1 MNLPAPGTKMSQPN
15 QETLF
20 ETLKYSNTD
29 YLNRPIQYA
38 PVIRLFGYEP
48 KTKERMCVHVH
59 GYFPYFYIKVEELRH
74 LFIDLDFVKDF
85 INKVHQ
91 VYASTFLAHF
101 PKQSQEKFKIIYQY
115 ELCQKLDFYGFHM
128 QKQLFLKLYMYD
140 KQYMAQLVM
149 LLASGA
155 VMNYKFQSYE
165 SHLTYFMHFY
175 SDANLFGMS
184 QIKILKLKYRK
195 RFDKDLEQ
203 LLTKPILFRDL
214 HINQYSHLYKVTTC
228 PFEIDCHYTSIINE
242 RYKDEKDRIEISCA
256 FNQNKEFEVELTPS
270 LNKLWSDEEINRARF
285 KFNQP
290 VSFVVDTSKNKEG
303 QLWDH
308 YPSVNVLNK
317 QFMKQY
323 FQLYQDAKKNHI
335 KFNITSCFINQN
347 IAQMFFNGQ
356 QDEMELCKKS
366 IIQRFQEYKTRKKD
380 LFELIKEEGNIDYEY
395 DFDDKFIDQQDLQ
408 QDNEDEDLEDAE
420 SIIKSQD
427 EKNVF
432 DIMKENQKLQDKN
445 KFRKKYHANKNNIK
459 LGYIF
464 SICEYC
470 NNNFLMCNCIEKKQ
484 KKYTILKPT
493 TRKPQIYQYKIKPP
507 SPNEVYLQLYN
518 QMKLVEHQYAYF
530 GDIKDLYKHY
540 NIKHKQIPQNHIYA
554 LLLDQQCI
562 KIPENRFYAI
572 SIQNQTKLPQSY
584 KLDLFRE
591 QQYNCNLRQ
600 YQYQHEPPT
609 IQEVLIDIEQRQ
621 GMRNDPLNSIIEK
634 SQYFYPTSLSIQ
646 SEDDITFQEDLVLMI
661 FEIFSYKDQKLLPD
675 PEKDEISF
683 IILHSYNVKSSKIM
697 NKMLIIQNEEKYLKA
712 INGNFERMNAPVEY
726 TIVLTQ
732 NEINLMKAFT
742 LIIHLIDPDFISGYD
757 LETRSLYYVANR
769 AEFIGYDFLTEIS
782 RGQPTYDKLIEIF
795 DFDEILF
802 NFGSPQPINDKL
814 QKYMDYRLLRPTIN
828 KRQSFNQDPKT
839 KSYNSKGKLNQI
851 NSRRKKLR
859 YITFVVGRVLINV
872 WRNVATDIKIIDYSI
887 ENVYYQMFKEKNA
900 LIHNQILSQWF
911 KSETFLVF
919 QYYTKRIDMTF
930 DILEMIGLIPRT
942 IEIAKLFGC
951 EYESVGFRGSQF
963 KIESIL
969 NRVTKLNDYLLLSAT
984 RVQVST
990 QKILECMPLVVEPP
1004 KIFTVDPLIVL
1015 DFQSLYPSIMIAYNL
1030 CFSTCLGSIKEE
1042 FQEGGK
1048 KRFGVVTTDIDFE
1061 SLLQKY
1067 QNQEELM
1074 KHILITPNNVGFLT
1088 KDVRVGIIPQILNEF
1103 LMTRIMIKKSTQ
1115 LYDKYPKIQKQHGFR
1130 QLAIKL
1136 FMNVMY
1142 GYCGASFSGRM
1153 PSGDIA
1159 DSVVELGRTILN
1171 QCIECINSNPIWQA
1185 KVLYGD
1191 TDSLFVMLPGRNVNE
1206 ALQIGNQIAQ
1216 HCTSLYP
1223 HPIELKF
1230 EKVYAESL
1238 LVAKKRYVGNKFE
1251 KGEFQLDG
1259 KGLEIIRRDGFPALQ
1274 KIQRKAINILFKT
1287 KDLSQ
1292 LKLYMQK
1299 QWAKILQDHVDIQDY
1314 IMAKEVK
1321 LGTYKEG
1328 RLPAHAV
1335 VATKI
1340 MNSDPMR
1347 RPKGGERVPY
1357 VVIQAQGTSKLA
1369 DLVVNIYDFQSTM
1382 KLNPHYYIKQINA
1395 AVGRLFACF
1404 DIDIADWYSNLPK
1417 MLAKRDHFKQHLT
1430 YSNAHQTKATQYT
1443 LVKYLNIQQ
1452 CLLCG
1457 EESKFEICK
1466 SCSQDGRTALFLLQ
1480 YKQNLLEIDKA
1491 NMISCCKSCSIG
1503 YQNCKLW
1510 SCSLLFKREKL
1521 NNYLNKVKQMNQKY
1535 QQLIEFMSDY

>member
-1 MNLPAPGTKMSQPN
+1 
-15 QETLF
+15 
-20 ETLKYSNTD
+20 
-29 YLNRPIQYA
+29 
-38 PVIRLFGYEP
+38 
-48 KTKERMCVHVH
+48 
-59 GYFPYFYIKVEELRH
+59 
-74 LFIDLDFVKDF
+74 
-85 INKVHQ
+85 
-91 VYASTFLAHF
+91 
-101 PKQSQEKFKIIYQY
+101 
-115 ELCQKLDFYGFHM
+115 
-128 QKQLFLKLYMYD
+128 
-140 KQYMAQLVM
+140 MAQLVM

-155 VMNYKFQSYE
+155 LMNYKFQSYE

-184 QIKILKLKYRK
+184 QIKILRMKYRK
-195 RFDKDLEQ
+195 RFERNLES
-203 LLTKPILFRDL
+203 LLTNPILFRDL
-214 HINQYSHLYKVTTC
+214 YTNQYSQLFKVTTC
-228 PFEIDCHYTSIINE
+228 PIEIDCHYTCIINE
-242 RYKDEKDRIEISCA
+242 RYQDEKDRLQISRA
-256 FNQNKEFEVELTPS
+256 FNQNKEFEIELTPS
-270 LNKLWSDEEINRARF
+270 LNKLWSDEEINRNRF
-285 KFNQP
+285 NFTQP

-303 QLWDH
+303 KLWDQ

-323 FQLYQDAKKNHI
+323 FQLYQEDKKNNI
-335 KFNITSCFINQN
+335 KYDITTCTINQN

-408 QDNEDEDLEDAE
+408 QDNEDEELEDAE

-427 EKNVF
+427 EKNIF

-445 KFRKKYHANKNNIK
+445 KFRKKYHANKNNLK

-464 SICEYC
+464 QICEFC
-470 NNNFLMCNCIEKKQ
+470 NNNFLICNCTNKNQKQYSLLQSKTKK
-484 KKYTILKPT
+484 PH
-493 TRKPQIYQYKIKPP
+493 IYQFKIKPP
-507 SPNEVYLQLYN
+507 SPNEVYLQLHK
-518 QMKLVEHQYAYF
+518 QMKLIEHQYAYF
-530 GDIKDLYKHY
+530 GDIQDLYKHY
-540 NIKHKQIPQNHIYA
+540 NIKNKQLPQNKIYA

-562 KIPENRFYAI
+562 KVPENRFYAI
-572 SIQNQTKLPQSY
+572 SIANSSKLPSSY
-584 KLDLFRE
+584 KVDLFKE
-591 QQYNCNLRQ
+591 QQYNSNLRQ
-600 YQYQHEPPT
+600 YQYQNEPPT
-609 IQEVLIDIEQRQ
+609 IQEVLADIKQRNA
-621 GMRNDPLNSIIEK
+621 MRNDALNSIIEQ
-634 SQYFYPTSLSIQ
+634 SQYFYPTPLSIQ
-646 SEDDITFQEDLVLMI
+646 SEDDITFQEDLALMI
-661 FEIFSYKDQKLLPD
+661 FEIFSYKDSKLLPD

-683 IILHSYNVKSSKIM
+683 IIIHSYNVKSSKLI
-697 NKMLIIQNEEKYLKA
+697 NRVLIIQNEEKYLNA
-712 INGNFERMNAPVEY
+712 VDGYFERMNAPVEY
-726 TIVLTQ
+726 TIIMTQ

-742 LIIHLIDPDFISGYD
+742 LIVHLIDPDFISGYD
-757 LETRSLYYVANR
+757 LETRSLYYVTNR
-769 AEFIGYDFLTEIS
+769 AEFIGYDFLTGIS
-782 RGQPTYDKLIEIF
+782 RGQPNYDKLIEIF
-795 DFDEILF
+795 DFDEMIY
-802 NFGSPQPINDKL
+802 NIGSTQPINEKL
-814 QKYMDYRLLRPTIN
+814 QKYMEYRLLRPTAS
-828 KRQSFNQDPKT
+828 KKQSFNQDPKT

-859 YITFVVGRVLINV
+859 YITFVIGRVLINV

-887 ENVYYQMFKEKNA
+887 ENVYFQMFKEKNA
-900 LIHNQILSQWF
+900 LLHNQHLSQWY
-911 KSETFLVF
+911 KSESFLVF
-919 QYYTKRIDMTF
+919 QYYQKRIEMTF

-969 NRVTKLNDYLLLSAT
+969 NRVTKLNNYLLLSAT
-984 RVQVST
+984 RIQVST

-1030 CFSTCLGSIKEE
+1030 CFSTCLGSIKDD
-1042 FQEGGK
+1042 FVEGGK

-1061 SLLQKY
+1061 SLLKKY
-1067 QNQEELM
+1067 EDQDELM
-1074 KHILITPNNVGFLT
+1074 KHILITPNNVGFLK

-1159 DSVVELGRTILN
+1159 DSVVEIGRTILN
-1171 QCIECINSNPIWQA
+1171 QCIECINSNSAWQA

-1191 TDSLFVMLPGRNVNE
+1191 TDSLFVMLPGRNIDQ
-1206 ALQIGNQIAQ
+1206 ALIIGNQIAE

-1230 EKVYAESL
+1230 EKVYSETL

-1251 KGEFQLDG
+1251 KGEYKLDG

-1299 QWAKILQDHVDIQDY
+1299 QWAKILQDHIDIQDY

-1321 LGTYKEG
+1321 LGSYKEG

-1357 VVIQAQGTSKLA
+1357 VVIQTQGTFKLA
-1369 DLVVNIYDFQSTM
+1369 DLVVNIYDFQNTM

-1404 DIDIADWYSNLPK
+1404 DIDISDWYSNLPK
-1417 MLAKRDHFKQHLT
+1417 MLAKRDQFKQHLT
-1430 YSNAHQTKATQYT
+1430 YTNAHQAKATQYT
-1443 LVKYLNIQQ
+1443 LVKYLHIQQ

-1457 EESKFEICK
+1457 EESKLEICK

-1480 YKQNLLEIDKA
+1480 YKQNILEIEKT
-1491 NMISCCKSCSIG
+1491 NIYSSCKTCSIG

-1521 NNYLNKVKQMNQKY
+1521 KTYLNTMIQMNQKY